1 MAISHGT
8 PLLPVPMFA
17 MISDPSCE
25 GFFLSL
31 GLKKRIVPNTTFLR
45 KGQPVTRDLIAKR
58 IRWSFIIWLAG
69 MVNVTAMLP
78 QLVRI
83 IRTRNIEGLALAM
96 FVLYFLVQ
104 VAFSIEGFFRRNRML
119 MVCMGLSA
127 VVSGTIILLVTYLRH
142 FGG

>member
-1 MAISHGT
+1 MK
-8 PLLPVPMFA
+8 
-17 MISDPSCE
+17 E
-25 GFFLSL
+25 
-31 GLKKRIVPNTTFLR
+31 
-45 KGQPVTRDLIAKR
+45 QPVTRDLIAKR
-58 IRWSFIIWLAG
+58 IHWSFIIWLAG

-83 IRTRNIEGLALAM
+83 IRTRNIASLSLAM

-104 VAFSIEGFFRRNRML
+104 VAFSIEGFFKKNRML

-127 VVSGTIILLVTYLRH
+127 VVSGLIIVLVTYLRH

>member
-1 MAISHGT
+1 
-8 PLLPVPMFA
+8 
-17 MISDPSCE
+17 
-25 GFFLSL
+25 
-31 GLKKRIVPNTTFLR
+31 
-45 KGQPVTRDLIAKR
+45 VTRDLIAKR
-58 IRWSFIIWLAG
+58 IHWSLIIWLAG

-83 IRTRNIEGLALAM
+83 IRTRDVAGLSLAM

-104 VAFSIEGFFRRNRML
+104 VAFSIEGFFKKNRML

-127 VVSGTIILLVTYLRH
+127 VVSGMIIVLVTYLRH

>member
-1 MAISHGT
+1 M
-8 PLLPVPMFA
+8 
-17 MISDPSCE
+17 
-25 GFFLSL
+25 
-31 GLKKRIVPNTTFLR
+31 
-45 KGQPVTRDLIAKR
+45 TRDLIAKR
-58 IRWSFIIWLAG
+58 IHWSFIIWLAG

-83 IRTRNIEGLALAM
+83 IRTHNIASLSLAM

-104 VAFSIEGFFRRNRML
+104 VAFSIEGFFKKNRML

-127 VVSGTIILLVTYLRH
+127 VVSGLIIVLVTYLRH

>member
-1 MAISHGT
+1 M
-8 PLLPVPMFA
+8 
-17 MISDPSCE
+17 
-25 GFFLSL
+25 
-31 GLKKRIVPNTTFLR
+31 
-45 KGQPVTRDLIAKR
+45 TRDLIAKR
-58 IRWSFIIWLAG
+58 IHWSFIIWLAG

-83 IRTRNIEGLALAM
+83 IRTRDVAGLSLAM

-104 VAFSIEGFFRRNRML
+104 VAFSIEGFFKKNRML

-127 VVSGTIILLVTYLRH
+127 VVSGMIIVLVTYLRH

>member
-1 MAISHGT
+1 
-8 PLLPVPMFA
+8 
-17 MISDPSCE
+17 
-25 GFFLSL
+25 
-31 GLKKRIVPNTTFLR
+31 
-45 KGQPVTRDLIAKR
+45 VTRDLIAKR
-58 IRWSFIIWLAG
+58 IHWSFIIWLAG

-83 IRTRNIEGLALAM
+83 IRTPNTEGLSLAM

-104 VAFSIEGFFRRNRML
+104 VAFSIE
-119 MVCMGLSA
+119 VCMGLSA

>member
-1 MAISHGT
+1 M
-8 PLLPVPMFA
+8 
-17 MISDPSCE
+17 
-25 GFFLSL
+25 
-31 GLKKRIVPNTTFLR
+31 
-45 KGQPVTRDLIAKR
+45 TRDLIAKK
-58 IRWSFIIWLAG
+58 IHWSFIIWLAG

-83 IRTRNIEGLALAM
+83 IRTRNIAGLSLAM

-104 VAFSIEGFFRRNRML
+104 VAFSIEGFFKNNRML

-127 VVSGTIILLVTYLRH
+127 VVSGMIIALVTYLRH

>member
-1 MAISHGT
+1 M
-8 PLLPVPMFA
+8 
-17 MISDPSCE
+17 
-25 GFFLSL
+25 
-31 GLKKRIVPNTTFLR
+31 
-45 KGQPVTRDLIAKR
+45 TRDLIAKR
-58 IRWSFIIWLAG
+58 IHWSLIIWLAG

-83 IRTRNIEGLALAM
+83 IRTRDVAGLSLAM

-104 VAFSIEGFFRRNRML
+104 VAFSIEGFFKKNRML

-127 VVSGTIILLVTYLRH
+127 VVSGMIIVLVTYLRH

>member
-1 MAISHGT
+1 M
-8 PLLPVPMFA
+8 
-17 MISDPSCE
+17 
-25 GFFLSL
+25 
-31 GLKKRIVPNTTFLR
+31 
-45 KGQPVTRDLIAKR
+45 TRDLIAR
-58 IRWSFIIWLAG
+58 RVHWSFIIWLAG

-83 IRTRNIEGLALAM
+83 IRTRNTEGLSLAM

-104 VAFSIEGFFRRNRML
+104 IAFSIEGFFKKNRML

-127 VVSGTIILLVTYLRH
+127 IVSGTIILLVTFLRR

>member
-1 MAISHGT
+1 M
-8 PLLPVPMFA
+8 
-17 MISDPSCE
+17 
-25 GFFLSL
+25 
-31 GLKKRIVPNTTFLR
+31 
-45 KGQPVTRDLIAKR
+45 TRDLIAKK
-58 IRWSFIIWLAG
+58 IHWSFIIWLAG

-83 IRTRNIEGLALAM
+83 IRTRDIEGLSLAM

-104 VAFSIEGFFRRNRML
+104 VAFSMEGFFKKNGML

-127 VVSGTIILLVTYLRH
+127 VVSGMIIVLVTYLRH

>member
-1 MAISHGT
+1 
-8 PLLPVPMFA
+8 
-17 MISDPSCE
+17 
-25 GFFLSL
+25 
-31 GLKKRIVPNTTFLR
+31 
-45 KGQPVTRDLIAKR
+45 
-58 IRWSFIIWLAG
+58 

-83 IRTRNIEGLALAM
+83 IRTRNIAGLSLAM

-104 VAFSIEGFFRRNRML
+104 VAFSIEGFFKKNRML

-127 VVSGTIILLVTYLRH
+127 VVSGMIIVLVTYLRH

>member
-1 MAISHGT
+1 M
-8 PLLPVPMFA
+8 
-17 MISDPSCE
+17 
-25 GFFLSL
+25 
-31 GLKKRIVPNTTFLR
+31 
-45 KGQPVTRDLIAKR
+45 TRDLIAKR
-58 IRWSFIIWLAG
+58 IHWSFIIWLAG

-83 IRTRNIEGLALAM
+83 IRTRNIAGLSLAM

-104 VAFSIEGFFRRNRML
+104 VAFSIEGFFKNNRML

-127 VVSGTIILLVTYLRH
+127 VVSGMIIVLVTYLRH

>member
-1 MAISHGT
+1 M
-8 PLLPVPMFA
+8 
-17 MISDPSCE
+17 
-25 GFFLSL
+25 
-31 GLKKRIVPNTTFLR
+31 
-45 KGQPVTRDLIAKR
+45 TRDLVAKR
-58 IRWSFIIWLAG
+58 IHWSVIIWLAG

-83 IRTRNIEGLALAM
+83 IRTRNIEGLSLAM

-104 VAFSIEGFFRRNRML
+104 VAFSIEGFFKKNRML

-127 VVSGTIILLVTYLRH
+127 VVSGVIIVLVTYLRH

>member
-1 MAISHGT
+1 MDS
-8 PLLPVPMFA
+8 
-17 MISDPSCE
+17 
-25 GFFLSL
+25 
-31 GLKKRIVPNTTFLR
+31 TFR
-45 KGQPVTRDLIAKR
+45 TKEQPATRDLIAKR
-58 IRWSFIIWLAG
+58 IHWSSIIWLAG

-83 IRTRNIEGLALAM
+83 IRTRNIAGLSLAM

-104 VAFSIEGFFRRNRML
+104 VAFSLEGFFTKNRML

-127 VVSGTIILLVTYLRH
+127 VVSGMIIVLVTYLRH